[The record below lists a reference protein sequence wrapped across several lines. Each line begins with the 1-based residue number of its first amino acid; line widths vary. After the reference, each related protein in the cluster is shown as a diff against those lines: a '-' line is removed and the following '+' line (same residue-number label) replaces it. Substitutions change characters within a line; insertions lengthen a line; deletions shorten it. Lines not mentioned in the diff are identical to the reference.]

1 MKYKQN
7 FIDPKLFGNKT
18 KTQRLGKRI
27 QHQQDKTNMQND
39 SVNQD
44 TCILLCT
51 SQSLTSKTQRSLLVL
66 IYLKKTQQTTY
77 ELTFRPKLCKQITT
91 ELRFCLSHKSTVWK
105 VSWAGTPNCL
115 AASRNAL
122 MFSIHLK
129 AIVVWLIFFTEPG
142 WIELANL
149 KSGEKN

>member
-1 MKYKQN
+1 MH
-7 FIDPKLFGNKT
+7 FIVYIPVFDFKNPEIVVST
-18 KTQRLGKRI
+18 YI
-27 QHQQDKTNMQND
+27 P
-39 SVNQD
+39 
-44 TCILLCT
+44 
-51 SQSLTSKTQRSLLVL
+51 
-66 IYLKKTQQTTY
+66 KKTQQTTY

-149 KSGEKN
+149 KNGEKN